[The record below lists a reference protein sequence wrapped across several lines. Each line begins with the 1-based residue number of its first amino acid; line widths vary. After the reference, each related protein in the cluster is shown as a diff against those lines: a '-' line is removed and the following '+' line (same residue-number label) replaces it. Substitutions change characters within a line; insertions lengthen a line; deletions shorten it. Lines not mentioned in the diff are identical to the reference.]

1 MLKRAEELAE
11 ISLGRPVRSPEKRL
25 ALQKDLQAIRDEY
38 DNRHYTSAKNLG
50 NSVRSG
56 VLSGAKKTWNGI
68 KWVTANP
75 GDAGR
80 AAWKMDQDAGQW
92 IRDKNQ
98 QAGDYLING
107 VTNAGKSFAAH
118 PVQSTKEFFNEGFVE
133 PSKGI
138 AQHVP
143 AYIAAGKE
151 HGWTSEEAGDELVN
165 IGSDGVHVG
174 TNLMLGLGTVGK
186 RMGLKELAVATRK
199 RLLPALD
206 RRMAAK
212 AEAKAL
218 AASREATAKLPP
230 PRYLNSPAERVGSQ
244 AIREDGPLTREGVG
258 VLSGS
263 DKAWQAEL
271 AAPKVTAPT
280 NFNPNAST
288 LQRAVPVSPGF
299 AKGTAQALA
308 GTELLAWNGLVPSI
322 IKRRTAQQDDEFD
335 PSLLGGRP
343 EAPFFQTAQAQQ
355 NAIDNASLRQAFTG
369 VPNFEPISGS
379 AYAPAPDEFDPSL
392 LGGPPDAPFFQTAQ
406 AQQNAIDNASLGQAF
421 TGVPDFKPISGPAYA
436 PAPEPSSPDPV
447 LLQPTTPPPGR
458 SLLPYAGWVAGGLAA
473 GGLLAWTVNHARQ
486 KKLEA
491 KKRQY
496 PLAQRYPA
504 LYGSR

>member
-56 VLSGAKKTWNGI
+56 ILSGAKKTWNGI

-92 IRDKNQ
+92 IRDKNR
-98 QAGDYLING
+98 QAGDYLINE

-138 AQHVP
+138 AHHFP
-143 AYIAAGKE
+143 AYITAGKE
-151 HGWTSEEAGDELVN
+151 HGWTSEEANDELAN
-165 IGSDGVHVG
+165 AGFNGVHLG
-174 TNLMLGLGTVGK
+174 TNLMLGLGTIAK
-186 RMGLKELAVATRK
+186 RTGLKQLVTAGRK
-199 RLLPALD
+199 RLLPGFE
-206 RRMAAK
+206 RRMVEK

-218 AASREATAKLPP
+218 AASEEAIRKLPP
-230 PRYLNSPAERVGSQ
+230 PRVGYQ
-244 AIREDGPLTREGVG
+244 PIREDGLLTREGVG
-258 VLSGS
+258 TLSRS

-288 LQRAVPVSPGF
+288 LQKAVPVSPGF

-322 IKRRTAQQDDEFD
+322 IKRRTAQQDREFD
-335 PSLLGGRP
+335 PSLLGGPP

-355 NAIDNASLRQAFTG
+355 DAIDDASLVQAFTRFR
-369 VPNFEPISGS
+369 NFKPISGP

-392 LGGPPDAPFFQTAQ
+392 LGGPPEAPFFQTAQ
-406 AQQNAIDNASLGQAF
+406 AQQEAIDNASLGQAL
-421 TGVPDFKPISGPAYA
+421 TGVPNFEPISGPAYA

-473 GGLLAWTVNHARQ
+473 GGLLAWTINHARQ

-491 KKRQY
+491 KKRKY